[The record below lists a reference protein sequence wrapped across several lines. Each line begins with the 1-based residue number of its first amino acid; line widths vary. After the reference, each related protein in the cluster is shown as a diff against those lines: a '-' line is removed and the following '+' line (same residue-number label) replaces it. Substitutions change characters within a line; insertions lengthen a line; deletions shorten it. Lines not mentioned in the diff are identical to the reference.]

1 MSASKIKRGE
11 VLEASVESYLVA
23 EVERCGGMCLKL
35 VDAGR
40 KGFPDRTVI
49 WPAYSFARVH
59 FIELKTVGGRLESWQ
74 KRYLEDL
81 RRHECRVFVLWTC
94 KMVDEYIK
102 RFADLPF

>member
-11 VLEASVESYLVA
+11 VLEDSVESYLVA

-35 VDAGR
+35 ADTGR

-49 WPAYSFARVH
+49 WPAYSFARIH

-74 KRYLEDL
+74 ERYHVDL
-81 RRHECRVFVLWTC
+81 RELGCQVFVLWTHR
-94 KMVDEYIK
+94 MVDNYIK
-102 RFADLPF
+102 RFVELF